1 MPRNKGISTIQA
13 IKCRTVEIPFFVIS
27 ETNQPL
33 CSVGVENTDLLSVGR
48 EYRLAVL
55 ARRVEDTEVKFDKFS
70 NCYFDFESEDFDIVV
85 NGKRSRSSAAATK
98 LSLTQRWQ
106 LPCTSICPK
115 KANTVL
121 EYC

>member
-13 IKCRTVEIPFFVIS
+13 IKCRTVEIPFVIS

-55 ARRVEDTEVKFDKFS
+55 ARRVEDT
-70 NCYFDFESEDFDIVV
+70 
-85 NGKRSRSSAAATK
+85 
-98 LSLTQRWQ
+98 
-106 LPCTSICPK
+106 
-115 KANTVL
+115 VL
-121 EYC
+121 LFRTCL

>member
-55 ARRVEDTEVKFDKFS
+55 ARRGEDTVLLSVASRVAAERCHSGNSQSFHLQS
-70 NCYFDFESEDFDIVV
+70 TESF
-85 NGKRSRSSAAATK
+85 
-98 LSLTQRWQ
+98 LQ
-106 LPCTSICPK
+106 
-115 KANTVL
+115 
-121 EYC
+121 